1 MFELFTSNQL
11 MCAFVDFDA
20 YRVSRLY
27 KLKIVMQR
35 ILLSSSILLNI
46 SNIFINCNETKY
58 TKISLL
64 KCSLYLVSFYYTGKD
79 FLKKSTVI
87 FALQQT

>member
-1 MFELFTSNQL
+1 MFELFISNQL
-11 MCAFVDFDA
+11 MCAVVDFDA

-35 ILLSSSILLNI
+35 IFLSSSILLNI

-64 KCSLYLVSFYYTGKD
+64 KCSLCLVSIYYTGKKI
-79 FLKKSTVI
+79 LKS
-87 FALQQT
+87 LR